1 MIEHLT
7 DRFIAVENQL
17 ADVGQMVSTNVSFD
31 EFENRSKK
39 IEERMSYR
47 IQRECEKVKR
57 QLELM
62 IQELGQSVVDCLR
75 RRDHQ
80 LEYKFQ
86 SRIPTTS
93 TPISPSHNPSFLSTL

>member
-1 MIEHLT
+1 
-7 DRFIAVENQL
+7 
-17 ADVGQMVSTNVSFD
+17 
-31 EFENRSKK
+31 
-39 IEERMSYR
+39 MSYR

-80 LEYKFQ
+80 LDYKFQ

-93 TPISPSHNPSFLSTL
+93 TLISPSHYPTAGL